1 MISNHAEIDI
11 VVCLAN
17 LTIFRKW
24 PVEEQPKSRWKK
36 FARGTGRPL
45 QGKEAKS
52 QGEAWQVTENE
63 KTTKEVNVQ
72 GHNNQ
77 KSQVEGEEVTCG
89 K

>member
-1 MISNHAEIDI
+1 MTINHAEIDI
-11 VVCLAN
+11 VVCLVN

-36 FARGTGRPL
+36 FAKGTGRPL

-63 KTTKEVNVQ
+63 KTPK
-72 GHNNQ
+72 
-77 KSQVEGEEVTCG
+77 EVTC
-89 K
+89 KDTTTKKVK